1 MLLIDDVS
9 ENEIRFLFN
18 NYWVDKNPIWA
29 NYVKGQTEPIQESYD
44 PSEKTF
50 TLVLEEN
57 GYLGFSLISL

>member
-50 TLVLEEN
+50 TLVLEGNDYQE
-57 GYLGFSLISL
+57 FRLINL